1 MFCTIFRS
9 IEGASR
15 WRKASKC
22 KILIKEVKIRLA
34 YEKRRKCAIVRQSC
48 TDIAQLLHDG
58 HRELALS
65 RVEKLHKDRC
75 KVSAYDQF
83 DGFCDCILDNLHH
96 IARPKLRYC
105 GFFYCCS
112 KLPIEVS
119 EAVSC
124 LIFGAS
130 RCGELPEL
138 HSLRNLFKQHFGP
151 KFERTN
157 VELLSG
163 HSVDSRLIDNLN
175 TASLPQNV
183 NRMQLLQEI
192 QKDYIIHPNIK
203 KQNEKPH
210 DHDQRAMYD
219 GVINLEN
226 EDQIHASKFEEMVK
240 KMGRTLSAFANYGQA
255 QEFYRDKKVISNSLS
270 SHVHP
275 RR

>member
-9 IEGASR
+9 IEGASK

-22 KILIKEVKIRLA
+22 KSLIKEVKIRVA
-34 YEKRRKCAIVRQSC
+34 YERRRKCAIVRQSC
-48 TDIAQLLHDG
+48 ADIAQLLHNG
-58 HRELALS
+58 YRELALS

-75 KVSAYDQF
+75 KLSAYDQF
-83 DGFCDCILDNLHH
+83 DGFCDCILDNLRH
-96 IARPKLRYC
+96 IARPNKL
-105 GFFYCCS
+105 S
-112 KLPIEVS
+112 IEVS

-138 HSLRNLFKQHFGP
+138 HSLRNLFKQQFGP

-175 TASLPQNV
+175 TASLPQDV
-183 NRMQLLQEI
+183 NKMQLLQEI
-192 QKDYIIHPNIK
+192 QMDYIIHQDIK
-203 KQNEKPH
+203 KKNENPY
-210 DHDQRAMYD
+210 DHDPRAMYD

-255 QEFYRDKKVISNSLS
+255 QEFYKDKKVILKSLS